1 MNKED
6 KAVKIK
12 MSLLISAMFC
22 LCLLGACAGGG
33 GMAEK
38 AASAPDGQEAH
49 DAESTTYSTYNAMD
63 GDSLIAGSRDAVDGL
78 TNSVA
83 AVLPPGSG
91 VLVASFVDAE
101 ELDETTSLGRLLAA
115 QFSTGLTSQAFLV
128 KESRLRANLALRPGQ
143 GEFVLSREAAALANQ
158 AFDVAAI
165 LYGFY
170 TVDQDAV
177 YVSARVALAEDG
189 SVIASEDYALLNRRA
204 VSRMLGNDHDALFER
219 YVRQPV
225 SSSGMGAE
233 QGLVERDL
241 TEEPPGSP
249 EPAFRIFP
257 PTRLNQ

>member
-1 MNKED
+1 M
-6 KAVKIK
+6 KI
-12 MSLLISAMFC
+12 SLLAAAAFW

-33 GMAEK
+33 GMVEK
-38 AASAPDGQEAH
+38 ASGTPDAQAQDEQGAS
-49 DAESTTYSTYNAMD
+49 YSTYTAWD
-63 GDSLIAGSRDAVDGL
+63 GDSLMAGSRNAVEGL
-78 TNSVA
+78 TASVA

-91 VLVASFVDAE
+91 VLVASFVDAG
-101 ELDETTSLGRLLAA
+101 ELDETTPLGRFLAA
-115 QFSTGLTSQAFLV
+115 QFATGLTDHAFLV

-143 GEFVLSREAAALANQ
+143 GEFVLSRKAAVLANQ

-177 YVSARVALAEDG
+177 YVSVRVALAEDG

-204 VSRMLGNDHDALFER
+204 VNRMLGNDHDALFER
-219 YVRQPV
+219 YARRPAS
-225 SSSGMGAE
+225 SSSGMAAE
-233 QGLVERDL
+233 QGVVERDL
-241 TEEPPGSP
+241 TEQPPGSP